1 MCFVI
6 NPKIL
11 NQIAPILC
19 SARLIHLT
27 SLCLCQD
34 NTYVYT
40 RGHLRSIDIHHA
52 IALDGRITSKREVTK
67 GKAELIGGL
76 FGLVQIEALME
87 EAVWEVGNIS
97 LNFCFQL
104 IANSVFKFTKVI
116 DRNGIKSWESTGTF
130 ESI

>member
-1 MCFVI
+1 M
-6 NPKIL
+6 
-11 NQIAPILC
+11 
-19 SARLIHLT
+19 
-27 SLCLCQD
+27 
-34 NTYVYT
+34 YT
-40 RGHLRSIDIHHA
+40 RGHLRSIEIHHA

-87 EAVWEVGNIS
+87 EADWEVGNIYS
-97 LNFCFQL
+97 NFCFQL